1 MTNAHSQQERE
12 IYPAKSKRGGRLA
25 LAFYRFTYRHGRP
38 RWDSSEPHRELV
50 DLAVGRPPGRAVDLG
65 CGTGTD
71 VLYLAQHGWDV
82 VGVDFVPE
90 AVETARKRAVEAGL
104 SPQFVLGDVTRLRQ
118 AGVEGPFDLIM
129 DTGCY
134 HGIAEG
140 LRHAYAAEVT
150 AVAAPGADFFV
161 AGISDPPATWR
172 LLGARGV
179 SADDLLRHFGTDFD
193 LTEEKQT
200 GARGRVAHF
209 GLYHLVRRE
218 NTSSEVKA
226 SRAVTQQSQERNL
239 TMAAFVKVLFA
250 GPLFF
255 VSSWILMIFAGSV
268 YHDVGIRPFGYVT
281 AMVVTIGLWLT
292 VAPAI
297 GAIAGTSRRKS
308 A

>member
-1 MTNAHSQQERE
+1 MTDALPEQERE
-12 IYPAKSKRGGRLA
+12 IDSAKPKGGGRLA
-25 LAFYRFTYRHGRP
+25 LAFYRITYRHGRP

-50 DLAVGRPPGRAVDLG
+50 DLVAGRPPGRAVDLG
-65 CGTGTD
+65 CGTGAD
-71 VLYLAQHGWDV
+71 VLYLAQPGWDV

-90 AVETARKRAVEAGL
+90 AVETARKRAVDAEL
-104 SPQFVLGDVTRLRQ
+104 SPRFVLGDVTRLRQ

-140 LRHAYAAEVT
+140 LRDAYAAEVT

-193 LTEEKQT
+193 LTEERQT

-218 NTSSEVKA
+218 NTPSEVEA
-226 SRAVTQQSQERNL
+226 SRSAN
-239 TMAAFVKVLFA
+239 
-250 GPLFF
+250 
-255 VSSWILMIFAGSV
+255 SSRAKKG
-268 YHDVGIRPFGYVT
+268 
-281 AMVVTIGLWLT
+281 
-292 VAPAI
+292 
-297 GAIAGTSRRKS
+297 K
-308 A
+308 